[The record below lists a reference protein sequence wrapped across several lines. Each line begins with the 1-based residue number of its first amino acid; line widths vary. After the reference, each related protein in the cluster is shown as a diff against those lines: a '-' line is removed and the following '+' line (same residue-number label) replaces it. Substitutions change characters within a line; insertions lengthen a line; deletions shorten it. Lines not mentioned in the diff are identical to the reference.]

1 MKSKVYFTNMRAKS
15 YKTNLLEKLGN
26 LFSKAGFPNILSK
39 NDLTAIKLHFGEKGN
54 TTFLNPVFA
63 ARVVEEVKKAGAKP
77 FLTDTNTLYAGQRA
91 NSIDHIQ
98 TALENGF
105 SYATVK
111 APIIIADGIT
121 SKNTI
126 EVEIK
131 QKHFQ
136 KVKIAS
142 DIYYANSMIV
152 LSHFKG
158 HEMAGFGGAIKNLA
172 MGCASAAGKQ
182 QQHSTVKPRVGD
194 KCVGCTTCLKW
205 CPKAAINIVEKRAEI
220 NHDICIGCGE
230 CISSCPSRVISP
242 QWDTNMDMFIERLTE
257 YALGAVV
264 DKENKI
270 GYINFVMNVTPE
282 CDCAG
287 WSDIPLVP
295 DVGILASFDPVAIDK
310 ASFDLVNQQ
319 VGYQHSKLT
328 CNHHS
333 GEDKFRGVR
342 KEINAEIQFNYGQEI
357 GLGSTDYELI
367 EI

>member
-1 MKSKVYFTNMRAKS
+1 MRSKS
-15 YKTNLLEKLGN
+15 YKTNLLEKVSN
-26 LFSKAGFPNILSK
+26 LFNKAGFSNILSE

-63 ARVVEEVKKAGAKP
+63 GRVVEEVKKAGAKP
-77 FLTDTNTLYAGQRA
+77 FLTDTNTLYAGERA

-98 TALENGF
+98 TALEHGF

-126 EVEIK
+126 EVEIGK
-131 QKHFQ
+131 KHFQ

-182 QQHSTVKPRVGD
+182 QQHSTVKPRVSS
-194 KCVGCTTCLKW
+194 KCVGCTTCIKW
-205 CPKAAINIVEKRAEI
+205 CPKQAISIREKKAEI
-220 NHDICIGCGE
+220 DHDVCIGCGE

-257 YALGAVV
+257 YALGAVTH
-264 DKENKI
+264 KENKI

-287 WSDIPLVP
+287 WSDAPLVP
-295 DVGILASFDPVAIDK
+295 DVGILASLDPVAIDK

-319 VGYQHSKLT
+319 AGHQHSKLV
-328 CNHHS
+328 CNHQP

-342 KEINAEIQFNYGQEI
+342 KEFGFDREPEC
-357 GLGSTDYELI
+357 E
-367 EI
+367 

>member
-15 YKTNLLEKLGN
+15 YRNNLLEKLSK
-26 LFSKAGFPNILSK
+26 LFKQAGFPEIIQE

-63 ARVVEEVKKAGAKP
+63 GRVVDEVRKAGAKP
-77 FLTDTNTLYAGQRA
+77 FLTDTNTLYAGERA

-98 TALENGF
+98 TALEHGF

-126 EVEIK
+126 DVEIG
-131 QKHFQ
+131 QKHFTT
-136 KVKIAS
+136 VKIAA

-182 QQHSTVKPRVGD
+182 QQHSTVKPGVGD
-194 KCVGCTTCLKW
+194 KCVGCGTCIKW
-205 CPKAAINIVEKRAEI
+205 CPKQAISLSDKQAKID
-220 NHDICIGCGE
+220 HDVCIGCGE
-230 CISSCPSRVISP
+230 CISSCPTRVINP
-242 QWDTNMDMFIERLTE
+242 QWDTNMDEFIERLTE
-257 YALGAVV
+257 YALGAVAAKK
-264 DKENKI
+264 DKV
-270 GYINFVMNVTPE
+270 GFINFVMNVTPE

-287 WSDIPLVP
+287 WSDAPLVP
-295 DVGILASFDPVAIDK
+295 DIGILASLDPVALDK
-310 ASFDLVNQQ
+310 ACFDLVNQQ
-319 VGYQHSKLT
+319 IGHQHSKLT
-328 CNHHS
+328 CNHGS
-333 GEDKFRGVR
+333 GEDKFKGVR
-342 KEINAEIQFNYGQEI
+342 PQINAEIQFNYGQEI